1 MNSDI
6 TRDNPTCFVFLI
18 DQSHSMAQT
27 FGDRAQGQ
35 TKAEGVAQALNDLLR
50 NLIIT
55 CSKADGIRNY
65 FDVAVIG
72 YGRGV
77 GPAWAGPLQGQYLVP
92 IREVAENFS
101 RLAKSP
107 ADLEDGAQVLEM
119 PVWVEPTAGGSTPMC
134 EALGIC
140 SRIVDT
146 FISRNRYCSPPV
158 VVHITDGE
166 ATDGNPASAMTLLT
180 DLASSNGHVTLF
192 NVHLSSSRDAVP
204 TSFPDTSDALPDAFA
219 RLLFESASVL
229 SPFMRSVAWSTGLT
243 LSRDARA
250 FVLNADPS
258 LMVLA
263 LEIGTRPASLY

>member
-27 FGDRAQGQ
+27 FGDRARGQ

-55 CSKADGIRNY
+55 CSKADGVRNY

-77 GPAWAGPLQGQYLVP
+77 GPAWAGPLRGQYLVP

-101 RLAKSP
+101 RLACAPTS
-107 ADLEDGAQVLEM
+107 LEGGAEALAM

-140 SRIVDT
+140 SRILDT
-146 FISRNRYCSPPV
+146 FISRNRYLGHPV
-158 VVHITDGE
+158 RT
-166 ATDGNPASAMTLLT
+166 P
-180 DLASSNGHVTLF
+180 
-192 NVHLSSSRDAVP
+192 
-204 TSFPDTSDALPDAFA
+204 
-219 RLLFESASVL
+219 
-229 SPFMRSVAWSTGLT
+229 
-243 LSRDARA
+243 
-250 FVLNADPS
+250 
-258 LMVLA
+258 
-263 LEIGTRPASLY
+263 